1 MATKTALSLFES
13 QGGVRI
19 DEAKLSAPLVRKIGD
34 LDAML
39 AFLDHLNQELLDL
52 NKEKRAYRIL
62 SVVSLASAVLGLIL
76 GIVGLIDG
84 VLGFLQVAVS
94 LVAALALFGV
104 VFVVRGYQRTAQG
117 VAMQKIQ
124 RIESLSTDLEIR
136 LDDVYAA
143 VLDELDAVPRPS
155 TFGKPP
161 ASPTQR
167 AERGGE
173 SD

>member
-13 QGGVRI
+13 QGGVKI
-19 DEAKLSAPLVRKIGD
+19 DEAKLSAALVRKIGD

-39 AFLDHLNQELLDL
+39 TFLDHLNQELLDL

-76 GIVGLIDG
+76 GILGLMDG

-94 LVAALALFGV
+94 LMAALALFGV

-124 RIESLSTDLEIR
+124 RSESLSTDLEIR
-136 LDDVYAA
+136 LDSVYDE
-143 VLDELDAVPRPS
+143 VLNELEPVPRPP

-161 ASPTQR
+161 ASAKQR
-167 AERGGE
+167 VKRGGE